1 MSGHEVKETMFG
13 PNQHMTEFKWTA
25 ETDELLRQ
33 FMGTDIEPR
42 RDFLFNK
49 VDFSTI
55 VE

>member
-13 PNQHMTEFKWTA
+13 PNQHMTQFNWDA
-25 ETDELLRQ
+25 ETDALLRQ

>member
-1 MSGHEVKETMFG
+1 MSGPQVKETMFG
-13 PNQHMTEFKWTA
+13 SNQHMTEFKWTA